1 MQVKNIM
8 DAGCVS
14 VSEQAS
20 IKELIDCFRR
30 VPRSTLPVVDS
41 QGRLVGIVSLHD
53 LIRHFLP
60 RYMDLLPSLQ
70 FLGESKTLEKKMLG
84 QILDPAFAL
93 LFLVH
98 DVMVK
103 KPVSV
108 LETDSTFKAMAL
120 MIQHNYHHL
129 PVTDRQGGFL
139 GMVDQNRIILS
150 FLNQA
155 A

>member
-1 MQVKNIM
+1 MLVKNIM
-8 DAGCVS
+8 DDACVP

-20 IKELIDCFRR
+20 IKELIDLFQKGS
-30 VPRSTLPVVDS
+30 RSTLPVVDS
-41 QGRLVGIVSLHD
+41 QGRLVGVVSLHD
-53 LIRHFLP
+53 LIHHFLP
-60 RYMDLLPSLQ
+60 RYMDLIPSLQ

-103 KPVSV
+103 KPAAVR
-108 LETDSTFKAMAL
+108 ETDSTFKAMAL
-120 MIQHNYHHL
+120 MMQHNYHHL
-129 PVTDRQGGFL
+129 PVLDREGRFL

-155 A
+155 T